1 MRLILV
7 SQSLSAPPRT
17 HTPVMGWITRRIA
30 GFITFAIVSSIL
42 TGIAVARGWLSGEP
56 TLTTTTGLVI
66 LGLAFLASLVIT
78 SRMKSNEKT
87 KKAWDE
93 YNKAWQDYY
102 ARMGYYQYYQQPP
115 SR

>member
-1 MRLILV
+1 MRLLP
-7 SQSLSAPPRT
+7 L
-17 HTPVMGWITRRIA
+17 
-30 GFITFAIVSSIL
+30 L
-42 TGIAVARGWLSGEP
+42 
-56 TLTTTTGLVI
+56 
-66 LGLAFLASLVIT
+66 
-78 SRMKSNEKT
+78 KSNEKT